1 VPPEAGISQIVL
13 LAPGSATKT
22 SPPAAAMPEGF
33 TRGAPEAR
41 VVKDPP
47 PVPML
52 STDGLVVPAK
62 PESAR

>member
-1 VPPEAGISQIVL
+1 
-13 LAPGSATKT
+13 
-22 SPPAAAMPEGF
+22 MPEGF